1 MKKSLLLNKKV
12 CLITG
17 ASRGI
22 GKAIADRFAE
32 EGAVVYANSLETEN
46 IDEWASQSAS
56 KNNTS
61 VIPLYFD
68 ITDAAAAKNAVLKIK
83 KEQGQIDVLVNNA
96 GIVTYEFIS
105 MIDSEKLRRMFEVNV
120 FAMIKLMQLTARIM
134 ERQKSG
140 SIINMA
146 SIVGVHGVKGQMA
159 YSASKGAVIA
169 LTKSAAK
176 ELAEN
181 NIRVNA
187 IAPGMVGTERL
198 LNIMEKSF
206 DHRLNDIGMGRLAEP
221 REIAD
226 ACVFLASDLSTY
238 VSGQILGVDGSTVL

>member
-1 MKKSLLLNKKV
+1 
-12 CLITG
+12 
-17 ASRGI
+17 
-22 GKAIADRFAE
+22 
-32 EGAVVYANSLETEN
+32 
-46 IDEWASQSAS
+46 
-56 KNNTS
+56 
-61 VIPLYFD
+61 
-68 ITDAAAAKNAVLKIK
+68 
-83 KEQGQIDVLVNNA
+83 
-96 GIVTYEFIS
+96 
-105 MIDSEKLRRMFEVNV
+105 
-120 FAMIKLMQLTARIM
+120 
-134 ERQKSG
+134 
-140 SIINMA
+140 MA
-146 SIVGVHGVKGQMA
+146 SIVGVNGVKGQMA